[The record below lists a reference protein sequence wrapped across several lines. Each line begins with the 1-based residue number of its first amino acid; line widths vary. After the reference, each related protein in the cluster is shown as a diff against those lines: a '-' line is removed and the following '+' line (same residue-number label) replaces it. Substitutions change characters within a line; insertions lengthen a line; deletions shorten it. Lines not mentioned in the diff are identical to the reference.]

1 MKAGTGGFWC
11 GFPAMVFSMA
21 DMHQPQSAL
30 RDDRVRKLRH
40 CQERIKLCN
49 TGLEGRQ
56 RNWGMPMP
64 AVQPVSAYSLLH
76 SSPPHVRILWST
88 EVLPGVQTCPEFVLG
103 TGSTCQQT
111 GSGDGATV
119 AIFICWQSRDSCCWN
134 PSPSKGTSSSSS
146 SLVMKYNSQIKR
158 HPDLSPK
165 PQPFCCLANRQK
177 NPFNHCSI
185 SKP

>member
-1 MKAGTGGFWC
+1 
-11 GFPAMVFSMA
+11 
-21 DMHQPQSAL
+21 MHQTESAV
-30 RDDRVRKLRH
+30 RDDRAPAQEIQALPGMHPNSGRQAEKLRNVKPTYLSNQCLQAAAQLTTPFQHSLKHRKL
-40 CQERIKLCN
+40 
-49 TGLEGRQ
+49 
-56 RNWGMPMP
+56 
-64 AVQPVSAYSLLH
+64 
-76 SSPPHVRILWST
+76 
-88 EVLPGVQTCPEFVLG
+88 LPGVQTCPEFVLA

-165 PQPFCCLANRQK
+165 PQSLLL
-177 NPFNHCSI
+177 
-185 SKP
+185 SKQQVEKSF